1 MAIDG
6 IIILDN
12 TGSVSGRQFALHYWT
27 NRPII
32 QSGFRSTSPSYPLL
46 HIDALNGALAK
57 SSSNVDP
64 VIYVPPYNTASAAAC
79 CHVKCS
85 DIRILCPVSGDVDP
99 LFAFAFI
106 QTFIDILNE
115 YFGNVSAATLKDNFD
130 VVYQLLEETLD
141 SGGHPLTT
149 SSNALR
155 DIVLPP
161 SLLTKLLNV
170 AGANITS
177 SINSGS
183 GLGSGP
189 FSSPIPWRK
198 AGVRYASNEIYF
210 DMVEE
215 LKATVNRLG
224 SPLSSTVW
232 GKIMTN
238 SRLSGTPDCQL
249 SFANPNVLTECA
261 FHPCVRLKRWKDSKV
276 LSFIPPDGRFVLA
289 EYRYTPT
296 HSSTPARFVN
306 TATTPSASPLNL
318 SRDNVP
324 IPFTLKTAIELEDNG
339 GSFNLTLTSRLT
351 TRDIENLVAELHLG
365 EGAGGIKCVT
375 ARGGAADRYGRGVEG
390 LGTSWAF
397 DSSKKVSDHFAMGNP
412 TRITFKFME
421 SSRVFHH
428 FIVCLLFPI
437 MSSLI
442 HWRHRVLAPRPSHA
456 VQIRFEIQSHTFS
469 ALKVDQFKLTGE
481 TYKPFKGVRGRSV
494 GNVEWRW

>member
-1 MAIDG
+1 M
-6 IIILDN
+6 
-12 TGSVSGRQFALHYWT
+12 
-27 NRPII
+27 
-32 QSGFRSTSPSYPLL
+32 SP
-46 HIDALNGALAK
+46 
-57 SSSNVDP
+57 
-64 VIYVPPYNTASAAAC
+64 
-79 CHVKCS
+79 
-85 DIRILCPVSGDVDP
+85 VDP

-198 AGVRYASNEIYF
+198 AGLRYASNEIYF

-215 LKATVNRLG
+215 LKAIVNRHG
-224 SPLSSTVW
+224 TTLSSIVQ
-232 GKIMTN
+232 GRIETN

-249 SFANPNVLTECA
+249 SFTNAQVLTDCA
-261 FHPCVRLKRWKDSKV
+261 FHPCVRLKRWTDSKV
-276 LSFIPPDGRFVLA
+276 LSFIPPDGRFTLA
-289 EYRYTPT
+289 EYRYTPN
-296 HSSTPARFVN
+296 HASTPARFVN
-306 TATTPSASPLNL
+306 TSTTPSAPPLNTA
-318 SRDNVP
+318 RDNVP
-324 IPFTLKTAIELEDNG
+324 IPFALKTNNELESNG
-339 GSFNLTLTSRLT
+339 GNFNITLTSRLT

-390 LGTSWAF
+390 IGASWAF
-397 DSSKKVSDHFAMGNP
+397 DPNKKILRWEIPLVSPSSSW
-412 TRITFKFME
+412 
-421 SSRVFHH
+421 
-428 FIVCLLFPI
+428 
-437 MSSLI
+437 SL
-442 HWRHRVLAPRPSHA
+442 
-456 VQIRFEIQSHTFS
+456 
-469 ALKVDQFKLTGE
+469 
-481 TYKPFKGVRGRSV
+481 RGSFTTTS
-494 GNVEWRW
+494 